1 MELTFLEQK
10 ETILQLLNKIVSI
23 CKDTET
29 AAKELLILGFS
40 QVENNYTAWLNP
52 FGSFKFKAFIF
63 FDNNEFDATHI
74 CKLIERFAEN
84 YPKDTKEKSDKIK
97 TVLKIAPKLSS
108 RNAKEKALSF
118 GCKENVEMEVNKLIE
133 SVDTCENTA
142 IKAAYIEKL
151 DYMKEVLHIA
161 NTLDYEIELNHTL
174 QEIGTIWIFD
184 YVRYDLRQ
192 ILDIHRYYNYE
203 LSDKDTA
210 TKLVYSH
217 YFEKTKSKETAIQDR
232 QKQIDSICE
241 STKKYLKKNGTLKSL
256 SYREQSDRNMLIE
269 RIDKLENE
277 IKFIK
282 EFEVI

>member
-74 CKLIERFAEN
+74 CKLIERFAKN

-108 RNAKEKALSF
+108 RNAKEKALFF
-118 GCKENVEMEVNKLIE
+118 GCKENAEMEVNKLIE
-133 SVDTCENTA
+133 SIATCKNTS
-142 IKAAYIEKL
+142 IKTAYVERL
-151 DYMKEVLHIA
+151 DYMKEVLSVA
-161 NTLDYEIELNHTL
+161 NTLDYEVELNDTL
-174 QEIGTIWIFD
+174 QEIGTICIFD

-192 ILDIHRYYNYE
+192 ILDIHRYYNCE
-203 LSDKDTA
+203 LSDKETA
-210 TKLVYSH
+210 IKLIYSY
-217 YFEKTKSKETAIQDR
+217 YFEKTKSKESAIQDR
-232 QKQIDSICE
+232 QKEIDSICE
-241 STKKYLKKNGTLKSL
+241 ITKKYLKKNGTLKSL
-256 SYREQSDRNMLIE
+256 SYREQSYRNILINKIE
-269 RIDKLENE
+269 KLEKE